1 MHETLTI
8 RRLTPENAREL
19 TAFYNGLSAASKRT
33 FRPLGKQTTV
43 DICARIGAENTGDP
57 NMDRNLPVKY
67 DLIAVTEEGI
77 VGWSFLWNLD
87 AADPEEGP
95 VFGLAVADA
104 YHGRG
109 IGTALM
115 RRMIAWAD
123 AAGISQVILTVV
135 QDNAVAEHL
144 YEQQGFVRYG
154 EFISEDG
161 LPYYRMR
168 RTNRKS

>member
-1 MHETLTI
+1 
-8 RRLTPENAREL
+8 
-19 TAFYNGLSAASKRT
+19 
-33 FRPLGKQTTV
+33 
-43 DICARIGAENTGDP
+43 
-57 NMDRNLPVKY
+57 
-67 DLIAVTEEGI
+67 
-77 VGWSFLWNLD
+77 
-87 AADPEEGP
+87 
-95 VFGLAVADA
+95 VADA